1 LQLISEHIGM
11 IFSNTVIRQD
21 TVIVELISGLGLD
34 EELILIVFVIDW
46 EIWLEIE
53 LDVIG
58 FQMMSRADV

>member
-1 LQLISEHIGM
+1 M

-21 TVIVELISGLGLD
+21 TIIVELIFRLGLD
-34 EELILIVFVIDW
+34 EELILFVFVIDW

-58 FQMMSRADV
+58 LQMMSRADV